1 MGSTP
6 HKPHKALIEKRKAKS
21 VKRPSAAEQGA
32 GGRLPFYPISVAQP
46 RACCHRTSEA
56 SALLCKTPD
65 SGCSFSWVQLQG
77 CRLLFVFSSVIRL
90 QNFAACPLKKARYCQ
105 IAFLILSR
113 TILFGERRPGPP
125 FRFRRVVI
133 GERWPIKWAGNTSPS
148 QPDGPTR
155 PDGHGERLDQ
165 TSFLLTP
172 YSGLGMYHMPM
183 TDPRP
188 LRVRDVSAVCHVRAV
203 CQCARTIT
211 KVKFSRKQ
219 AQTRSEQTPC
229 SDYAGCPCTTG
240 ISVCPLR
247 RLSHTVHQRCRHPC

>member
-1 MGSTP
+1 M
-6 HKPHKALIEKRKAKS
+6 
-21 VKRPSAAEQGA
+21 
-32 GGRLPFYPISVAQP
+32 YPISVSQP
-46 RACCHRTSEA
+46 RACCHR
-56 SALLCKTPD
+56 LLKRRRFCAKTPD
-65 SGCSFSWVQLQG
+65 SGCSFFVG
-77 CRLLFVFSSVIRL
+77 PRLSTPFRF
-90 QNFAACPLKKARYCQ
+90 QFRYQ
-105 IAFLILSR
+105 IAKLRGLPPEKSEVLPENSLSR
-113 TILFGERRPGPP
+113 TILFGKRSPGPP

-133 GERWPIKWAGNTSPS
+133 GESWPIKWAGNTSPS
-148 QPDGPTR
+148 QPDGPIR

-172 YSGLGMYHMPM
+172 YSGLGMYHMPV

-188 LRVRDVSAVCHVRAV
+188 LRVRDVSGVCHVRAV